1 MCECPSQLPRAQP
14 VHIRAKRH
22 KLGSQG
28 MREVQVDFCLDF
40 PMQHPAGDSLAQELL
55 PGLSVYKSFL
65 SSWLCVAAT
74 TSTFIL

>member
-1 MCECPSQLPRAQP
+1 MCECPSQLPRTQP

-28 MREVQVDFCLDF
+28 MREVQVALRLAF

-55 PGLSVYKSFL
+55 PGLSISKSFL
-65 SSWLCVAAT
+65 SSWLCAAAT
-74 TSTFIL
+74 TSTFI